1 MKCYNFI
8 TIYERGLTRMNKRV
22 ILCTAQH
29 STAQHSTAQH
39 STAQANCALLSYPK
53 KSNSHRY
60 ALFGS
65 CNTFAAAVRCILF
78 LINLKTMM

>member
-1 MKCYNFI
+1 MIIKRMKYYNFI

-22 ILCTAQH
+22 ILC
-29 STAQHSTAQH
+29 TAQHSTAQH

-65 CNTFAAAVRCILF
+65 CNTFAAVVRSAFCF
-78 LINLKTMM
+78 